1 MSFLKEHL
9 AGNHYHWLT
18 APVGAAFTGSPGRRM
33 FDPFNGLQ
41 VLYIINYFGESIG
54 KLTLD
59 QGRKLETLMLKELP
73 TTIKSEMGVFNW
85 LREQYMYESD

>member
-1 MSFLKEHL
+1 
-9 AGNHYHWLT
+9 
-18 APVGAAFTGSPGRRM
+18 M

-73 TTIKSEMGVFNW
+73 ATIKSEMAVFNW

>member
-18 APVGAAFTGSPGRRM
+18 APVGTAFSGSPGRRL

-41 VLYIINYFGESIG
+41 VLYIINYFGEAIG
-54 KLTLD
+54 KLTID

-85 LREQYMYESD
+85 LREQYMYEAD